1 MTGRKATPLPIGWTP
16 IEDEYSPF
24 VYFGGL
30 LLLGILFVAGWKE
43 RKVWPMVIAVVLAA
57 LQF

>member
-24 VYFGGL
+24 VRCTGYHNIVKSVQYAAELMGGT
-30 LLLGILFVAGWKE
+30 K
-43 RKVWPMVIAVVLAA
+43 
-57 LQF
+57 